1 MNDRELL
8 QEFVRIKRTDKK
20 VQILVREIRWDGPAT
35 PIHTWVIAK
44 SLPDTASE
52 PTIENAT
59 ADILQDHRYFQVCNE
74 CGERKPVGW
83 MLDASICQECA
94 QKNHGVVF

>member
-1 MNDRELL
+1 MNNTEHLK
-8 QEFVRIKRTDKK
+8 EFVRVERTKTE
-20 VQILVREIRWDGPAT
+20 VQILVREIHWDGPAT

-59 ADILQDHRYFQVCNE
+59 ADILQDRRYFQVCHE
-74 CGERKPVGW
+74 CDERKPLGW
-83 MLDASICQECA
+83 MHDESICQGCA
-94 QKNHGVVF
+94 QANHGIVY